1 MKGKKV
7 LSLLCAVTMAST
19 LLAGCGGA
27 KTDSQ
32 KQASSM
38 AANTADTSEHVDI
51 TIGGLNLKDSEEA
64 NWPTET
70 VDVIEKKFNCSIKFK
85 GYQKDSLNL
94 DL

>member
-32 KQASSM
+32 KQASSTASKTSESTSKASSM
-38 AANTADTSEHVDI
+38 AANTADTSEHVEY
-51 TIGGLNLKDSEEA
+51 LL
-64 NWPTET
+64 
-70 VDVIEKKFNCSIKFK
+70 
-85 GYQKDSLNL
+85 
-94 DL
+94 

>member
-32 KQASSM
+32 KQASS
-38 AANTADTSEHVDI
+38 TASKKSESAYRD
-51 TIGGLNLKDSEEA
+51 G
-64 NWPTET
+64 
-70 VDVIEKKFNCSIKFK
+70 
-85 GYQKDSLNL
+85 
-94 DL
+94 